1 MADMVRDLDL
11 VGTIIHGVLIISM
24 ADFMEVIMAT
34 TTDMDMVTHI
44 MDTEDTE
51 DMVDTEDTEVAM
63 EIGTVTTETVIM
75 MKESDVRQVII
86 VAMVV

>member
-11 VGTIIHGVLIISM
+11 DGTIIHGVLIISM
-24 ADFMEVIMAT
+24 ADFMEVILVT

-44 MDTEDTE
+44 MDMEVTMVMEDT
-51 DMVDTEDTEVAM
+51 VDTEVAM
-63 EIGTVTTETVIM
+63 EIGTVTPETVIM